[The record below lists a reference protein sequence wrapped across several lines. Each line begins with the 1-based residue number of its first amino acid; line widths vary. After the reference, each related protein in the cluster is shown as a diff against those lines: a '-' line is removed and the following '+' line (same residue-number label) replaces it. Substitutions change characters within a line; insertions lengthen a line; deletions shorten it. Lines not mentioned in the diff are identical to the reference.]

1 MTNAFDELFVEKNA
15 LNETVLKEIL
25 TDNIKM
31 TSDGDVIFQKELDPK
46 LIILTYLLANKV
58 FVIKK
63 IKNDEAEGPREIHL
77 KTGVAEGTVKKYV
90 RDLQKENLLL
100 SKKGKY
106 YVPNHALH
114 KIQKLVVK
122 NED

>member
-1 MTNAFDELFVEKNA
+1 MTEVFDELFIEKDTI
-15 LNETVLKEIL
+15 NETVLKEIL
-25 TDNIKM
+25 TNKIKM
-31 TSDGDVIFQKELDPK
+31 TADGEIIFLNELDPK
-46 LIILTYLLANKV
+46 ISILVYLLANKI

-63 IKNDEAEGPREIHL
+63 IKNNEAEGPRDIHL

-90 RDLQKENLLL
+90 RDLQNEGLLL

-114 KIQKLVVK
+114 KIRKLVVK
-122 NED
+122 NEN